1 MSAIGKWFIE
11 VILGWL
17 AGYLTKLAEAWLER
31 QRKAK
36 ERKEDN
42 QAAEQKLEE
51 AESEADV
58 IEAGSDLL
66 RR

>member
-1 MSAIGKWFIE
+1 LSAIGKWFVE
-11 VILGWL
+11 VVLGWL
-17 AGYLTKLAEAWLER
+17 VAYVTKLAEAWLER

-51 AESEADV
+51 AESEAEV